1 MARWKFSGRR
11 VPKFK
16 QGNKVRVKQDS
27 SSPYCG
33 LCGTVKLITAQ
44 ESGMVYGIDFQ
55 SVPTTPTKLASYAPI
70 NEADLEVG

>member
-1 MARWKFSGRR
+1 MARWKFSGHR

-16 QGNKVRVKQDS
+16 QGSKVRVKQES
-27 SSPYCG
+27 SSPYHG
-33 LCGTVKLITAQ
+33 LSGTVKLITAQ

-55 SVPTTPTKLASYAPI
+55 SVPSTPKMASYAPI

>member
-16 QGNKVRVKQDS
+16 QGSKVRVKQES
-27 SSPYCG
+27 SSPYHG
-33 LCGTVKLITAQ
+33 LSGTVKLITAQ

-55 SVPTTPTKLASYAPI
+55 SVPAASAKLASYAPV